1 MVLVD
6 DDPPVLAAIERDMRS
21 RFGGDF
27 LIVGASSGRQAV
39 DLVRDLKRRDTEV
52 ALFLVDQRM
61 PDMTGLEF
69 LEEVEGLFPEARKV
83 LLTAYSDTSVAIQGI
98 NRTGLDQYLIK
109 PWHPPEEKLYPVLD
123 DLLDDWWAGR
133 VPSSAETLRVIGHR
147 WSAVGS
153 EIKEFLAGNRVP
165 YRFLDLDR
173 DMEAEELMR
182 ALDPEPALPA
192 VILPDGTVL
201 ARPTV
206 RQLAE
211 STGLVVAA
219 ADARVHDL
227 VIIGAGPAGLAA
239 AVYGSSEGLD
249 TVVVERW
256 TVGGQAGTS
265 SYIEN
270 YLGFPAGISG
280 GELARRADAQA
291 RRFNA
296 AILTAVE
303 AVDIRLEEPTRVVA
317 LADGTE
323 LRARAVLI
331 ATGMTVKTIETPGF
345 ERLRGAGVYY
355 GATASE
361 ASGLKGGKVF
371 VVGGAN
377 SAGQAAI
384 MLARHAETV
393 TLVVRAAELGEKMS
407 AYLVDQVLA
416 TPNIEV
422 LSGHQVVEVEGD
434 EHLTGVIVSN
444 VDTGETESRPA
455 NGMFI
460 FIGAVPHTDFLRGV
474 VELNESGFILTGPDL
489 IRENRPPAGW
499 PHKRLPYML
508 ETSVPG
514 IFAAGDVRHG
524 SIRRVAAA
532 VGAGAASLTFVHEYL
547 STV

>member
-21 RFGGDF
+21 RFGGEF

-61 PDMTGLEF
+61 PDMTGLQF
-69 LEEVEGLFPEARKV
+69 LEEVEELYPRARKV

-98 NRTGLDQYLIK
+98 NRTGLDHYLIK

-123 DLLDDWWAGR
+123 DLLDDWRAGR
-133 VPSSAETLRVIGHR
+133 SPSSAETLRVIGHR
-147 WSAVGS
+147 WSAVSS

-173 DMEAEELMR
+173 DVEADELMR

-192 VILPDGTVL
+192 VVLPDGTVL

-211 STGLVVAA
+211 STGLAVAA

-265 SYIEN
+265 SFIEN

-291 RRFNA
+291 RKFNSE
-296 AILTAVE
+296 ILTAVE

-331 ATGMTVKTIETPGF
+331 ATGMTVKTIDTPGF

-361 ASGLKGGKVF
+361 ASGMKGEKVF

-393 TLVVRAAELGEKMS
+393 TLVVRAGELGEKMS

-434 EHLTGVIVSN
+434 DHLTGVVVSD
-444 VDTGETESRPA
+444 VDTGERESHSA
-455 NGMFI
+455 NGMFV

-474 VELNESGFILTGPDL
+474 VELNEAGFILTGPDL